1 MIQYC
6 NIITLSQSACAP
18 VRIYWPT
25 VTFGVFFIL
34 AKDFRIHFLVE
45 MQGIKSR
52 NFKRCILSAAII
64 LLANRLS
71 TDFTCNYSPMDQ
83 LRREFTSFL
92 FTSRTVGPFMFDLN
106 TNTNP
111 NWLSRSLT
119 RFSINL
125 WEVYTGVVVHLPYYF
140 YKFFQTVVDVFLL
153 LFASH

>member
-1 MIQYC
+1 MPEDCLNIMFQKNMIKTKFTLLKLFENDSALQHC
-6 NIITLSQSACAP
+6 NSLPISLCSVCSQRPTATLGLS
-18 VRIYWPT
+18 Y
-25 VTFGVFFIL
+25 IL

-111 NWLSRSLT
+111 N
-119 RFSINL
+119 
-125 WEVYTGVVVHLPYYF
+125 
-140 YKFFQTVVDVFLL
+140 
-153 LFASH
+153 